1 MKTSTQDVVL
11 DIGNDKIT
19 IPINNIEKILRIK
32 KVFTFPYLSVKG
44 VVVHKGKI
52 YAVLKG
58 DIRKSK
64 YAVLLK
70 NPPYSA
76 YIGLNIGR
84 RYESKKTNVL

>member
-1 MKTSTQDVVL
+1 MKASTQDVVL
-11 DIGNDKIT
+11 DTGNEKIT
-19 IPINNIEKILRIK
+19 IPINNIEKILSIKRI
-32 KVFTFPYLSVKG
+32 FIFPYMNVKG

-84 RYESKKTNVL
+84 EYESKKTNVL